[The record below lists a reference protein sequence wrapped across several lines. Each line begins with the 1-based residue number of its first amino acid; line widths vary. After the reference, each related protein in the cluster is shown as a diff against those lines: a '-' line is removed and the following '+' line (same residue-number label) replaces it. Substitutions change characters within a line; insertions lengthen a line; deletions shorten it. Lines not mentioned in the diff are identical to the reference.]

1 VTTPPLDADVLA
13 KLEELM
19 GEDFHLLVET
29 YLKDSEH
36 RLAQLMTAADLQ
48 VVREA
53 AHSFKGS
60 SSNMGAVGL
69 AQLCAELENQPV
81 EASAAT
87 IAGLRAQIA
96 ALYADVRAAFLAIQR
111 RR

>member
-1 VTTPPLDADVLA
+1 MTTPPLDADVLA

-19 GEDFHLLVET
+19 GEDFPLLVET

-36 RLAQLMTAADLQ
+36 RLGQLMSATDPR

-60 SSNMGAVGL
+60 SSNMGALSL
-69 AQLCAELENQPV
+69 ARLCGDLEKQPL
-81 EASAAT
+81 EAPAAT
-87 IAGLRAQIA
+87 IALLQAQIA
-96 ALYADVRAAFLAIQR
+96 TLYADVRAAFLAMR
-111 RR
+111 REP